1 MSSAAL
7 QTQITI
13 ESVSSKGTERKRM
26 RPRFATCRHC
36 EEEFDVTENSDR
48 ACRWHKGTVPV
59 SCNEARLMGH

>member
-1 MSSAAL
+1 
-7 QTQITI
+7 
-13 ESVSSKGTERKRM
+13 M

-59 SCNEARLMGH
+59 SCNEAGLMGH